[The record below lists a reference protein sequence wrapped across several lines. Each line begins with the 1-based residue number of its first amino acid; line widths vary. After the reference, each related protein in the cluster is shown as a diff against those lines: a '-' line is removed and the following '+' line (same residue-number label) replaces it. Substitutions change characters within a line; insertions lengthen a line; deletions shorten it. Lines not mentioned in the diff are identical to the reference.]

1 MGIDEFANERGNG
14 VLAHHASVDPF
25 SKDLGTETRPHA
37 RAIVVSCGWVSLRC
51 SDNTGDMSG
60 NVKIP
65 PAHIL

>member
-1 MGIDEFANERGNG
+1 MGIDELSNKRGYG
-14 VLAHHASVDPF
+14 VLAHHASVDSF
-25 SKDLGTETRPHA
+25 RKDPGTATRPYA
-37 RAIVVSCGWVSLRC
+37 NAIVVNCGWVSRRC